1 MPWDENCWPR
11 IWHFVLSVPWF
22 FICPMGVWI
31 KSYLRLCLDL
41 ISTEFPSPPILLAL
55 ATVASNSSCWVKSIE
70 IPSWFLYIQT
80 LWCWAKD
87 LSLLSVGFLVYKLG
101 IIKATCL
108 LSSPEFLQGWM
119 GSVTQ
124 ITVKDSIHT
133 SVIWLLTI
141 LVLTAGLW
149 EGRQDI
155 FLVSRT
161 REQRIPLT
169 LTPESAVLECMQR
182 MIEFHIKSHLN
193 TFVTLPSWKEKQ
205 IHGIPWTSTVTD
217 LWSWKTESV
226 WPPDHLG
233 RVLLSL
239 LKSATEVSE
248 SVMWEPKMYPQGW
261 AEKQPRINP
270 VVLLKHFSQW
280 LLFSYIGGSQPFE
293 ETHLFQRHSER
304 LMETSLGGDLE
315 KRGPDRS
322 SAARRQFASL
332 KDEDGG

>member
-31 KSYLRLCLDL
+31 KSYSRLCLDL

-119 GSVTQ
+119 GSETQ

-182 MIEFHIKSHLN
+182 MIEFHIKSHL
-193 TFVTLPSWKEKQ
+193 K
-205 IHGIPWTSTVTD
+205 
-217 LWSWKTESV
+217 
-226 WPPDHLG
+226 
-233 RVLLSL
+233 
-239 LKSATEVSE
+239 
-248 SVMWEPKMYPQGW
+248 
-261 AEKQPRINP
+261 
-270 VVLLKHFSQW
+270 
-280 LLFSYIGGSQPFE
+280 YIGNITFLKGKAN
-293 ETHLFQRHSER
+293 TWHSLNKYSHR
-304 LMETSLGGDLE
+304 SVILE
-315 KRGPDRS
+315 NWKRVTPR
-322 SAARRQFASL
+322 SL
-332 KDEDGG
+332 KKSFAVPLKVSHRGIRISHVRA